1 VPRGTSSSPPGKS
14 REQRIKGSYY
24 IKFRNASIKT
34 RATICTSQKI
44 PEESYPS
51 TQLQQIDLIM
61 GNTLQKAHQYNF
73 NDLPTD
79 LIQRI
84 VLCSDYVTALSV
96 TYTCKKFYEGLNILL
111 CPKLT
116 SVPYK
121 MLENGELAHERKLL
135 LREISLNYGSFNTI
149 PKCYPKLKY
158 LLIDYSCKWDDNSLD
173 FWRYSELQR
182 IFANLNVSNLNTG
195 KPSNSLHI
203 IGSCTMKHLT
213 FHISRI
219 DPVTSKIIPDIY
231 EQEIYIL
238 LYYFSNFN
246 CW

>member
-96 TYTCKKFYEGLNILL
+96 TYTCKKFYEGLNILS
-111 CPKLT
+111 CRQLT
-116 SVPYK
+116 SVSYDGSSE
-121 MLENGELAHERKLL
+121 ENEFAHEQQLL

-149 PKCYPKLKY
+149 PKWYPKLKY
-158 LLIDYSCKWDDNSLD
+158 LLIDYSCKWDDKSLD
-173 FWRYSELQR
+173 FRRYSELQR

-203 IGSCTMKHLT
+203 TESSTVKHLT

-231 EQEIYIL
+231 EKEIYIL
-238 LYYFSNFN
+238 LYFLNFN
-246 CW
+246 SW